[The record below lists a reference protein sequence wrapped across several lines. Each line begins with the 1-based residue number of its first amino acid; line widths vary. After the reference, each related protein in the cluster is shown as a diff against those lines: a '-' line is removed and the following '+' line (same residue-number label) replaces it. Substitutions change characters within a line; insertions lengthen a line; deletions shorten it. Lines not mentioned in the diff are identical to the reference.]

1 MLLWSRSGLSD
12 LCYPNADERRVL
24 AMNYSAVQSTP
35 HGHTHSTTRLS
46 SPWSLVCV
54 LVTHCGIPS
63 SSSVSDKKAVSLLF
77 VSSSVLMLV
86 HSFSSALRG
95 LCMTCAEL
103 SLRTLFGVDC
113 VSLMGRSSLALECHV
128 SCSTVVRWLVWQVGG
143 GGTHLRTHANLIY
156 HLITV

>member
-12 LCYPNADERRVL
+12 LCCPSAGERRVL
-24 AMNYSAVQSTP
+24 AMNYSGCPGTP

-54 LVTHCGIPS
+54 LVTHCGFPS
-63 SSSVSDKKAVSLLF
+63 SSSVGDNKAVSLLF

-95 LCMTCAEL
+95 LCMTCVEL
-103 SLRTLFGVDC
+103 SLRTLFSVHC
-113 VSLMGRSSLALECHV
+113 VSLMGRSCLVLLECHI
-128 SCSTVVRWLVWQVGG
+128 SCSTVARWLVCW
-143 GGTHLRTHANLIY
+143 
-156 HLITV
+156 